1 LVQSQAGPPKPWT
14 RKKIDEIIG
23 QVERRTYVDISAL
36 NADMEWLA
44 CDNCMLNLRTGQ
56 TAPFSPSF
64 MNTTCIPVKYSDV
77 YATGP
82 AADFFRLVE
91 RRNCNYDNCQCPKI
105 MKFLYDIVEP
115 EDVEILLDFIAY
127 CLWRDYKYAH
137 WLLFNSYGQNGKSVL
152 LNLIE
157 LFLGKDNTSAESLE
171 RLLKE
176 KFAIANLYQKLAN
189 IDADVSGDILINN
202 TGKIK
207 KLTGNDESAAEFKY
221 KQPFKFRNYAKLI
234 FSCNEIP
241 EIQDKTDA
249 FFRRLIIIN
258 FTQQFF
264 AEKDDPHIL
273 EKLCTEEE
281 FSGLFH
287 ELLGRLPRIIRQ
299 GIRST
304 TNETMQ
310 ETYEKYIRG
319 SNPIQYFVKKALTL
333 TDTSDKDIISKDDMY
348 DSYRSFCRAKKIAAE
363 SEQSFSIKMTGIGFQ
378 NKQVRRNKK
387 KDYYWIGV
395 KIREWKAVEDSDQ
408 QTLTELTDEQL
419 ERLKWK

>member
-1 LVQSQAGPPKPWT
+1 VNDSHCSPPLDDREFQKQWKCATAFIYKKASTEKGDNKYESKDETLDLADELRQKFHFKTVKVIKDIYYFDSRRYIKNGNIVIERELEARYLKALVQSQAGPPKPWT

-91 RRNCNYDNCQCPKI
+91 RHNCNYDNCQCPKI

-137 WLLFNSYGQNGKSVL
+137 WLLFNGYGQNGKSVL

-264 AEKDDPHIL
+264 AEKDGPHIL

-281 FSGLFH
+281 FSGLLH

-310 ETYEKYIRG
+310 ETYEKIYQR
-319 SNPIQYFVKKALTL
+319 
-333 TDTSDKDIISKDDMY
+333 
-348 DSYRSFCRAKKIAAE
+348 
-363 SEQSFSIKMTGIGFQ
+363 FQ
-378 NKQVRRNKK
+378 PNTVFR
-387 KDYYWIGV
+387 
-395 KIREWKAVEDSDQ
+395 
-408 QTLTELTDEQL
+408 
-419 ERLKWK
+419 